1 MDSGIPY
8 KVFVLAPFTPVEKET
23 FTPRFEKVDRF
34 SLDRVMEA
42 INPVF
47 RVPVPGGGIDL
58 SISGMKDFRP
68 RHMAKKHPKL
78 SDPAE
83 KTAREASKPAAG
95 DTNDRVDDILSMV
108 EAPSG
113 KERSGTVSEPAG
125 DQDFLPAIFSD
136 PDFRK
141 AESAW
146 RGLQLLL
153 EQGDVRGDGPVDVRI
168 CPVSGES
175 LAHVLDG
182 LAKLGSEQFP
192 NLVLIDLPFG
202 NTRSMIDSLE
212 KTAEF
217 SDNMMTPVCFR
228 LDPGFFSI
236 DGWNRLGKI
245 AYLKHHL
252 EEDAYIKWN
261 KIKAH
266 PGAGGLIAACN
277 GFVSRTRH
285 DFENKPLFSSPVWAL
300 GTLCAQ
306 SVNFTGWP
314 MAFTRYTD
322 IRLENLPVETV
333 DDTISCS
340 VEALF
345 SEDRILQFIETGI
358 TPLVGAKNRDTAFMP
373 RQTALSGEPV
383 LFGMFFN
390 RVLGTLIREEGGGS
404 KAEKAAEKI
413 ASALAGL
420 FVHTGHPVPLD
431 MSVTFHGESEDKMP
445 VYLVSFTPPDSLLK
459 NSDKIE
465 FSFSR

>member
-1 MDSGIPY
+1 MESGVPY
-8 KVFVLAPFTPVEKET
+8 KVFVLAPFASVPQER
-23 FTPRFEKVDRF
+23 FQPRFQKVDRF
-34 SLDRVMEA
+34 SLEEVMEA
-42 INPVF
+42 VNPLF

-58 SISGMKDFRP
+58 SISGMKDFRL
-68 RHMAKKHPKL
+68 RHMEKKYSALSVSRAKTP
-78 SDPAE
+78 
-83 KTAREASKPAAG
+83 RQASKSAAG
-95 DTNDRVDDILSMV
+95 DNNDRVDDILSMV
-108 EAPSG
+108 ENPSG

-125 DQDFLPAIFSD
+125 DQELLPAIFSD

-146 RGLQLLL
+146 RGLHLLL

-168 CPVSGES
+168 CPVSSES

-182 LAKLGSEQFP
+182 LAKLESEQFP

-202 NTRSMIDSLE
+202 NTRPMIDLLE

-217 SDNMMTPVCFR
+217 SENMMTPVCFR
-228 LDPGFFSI
+228 LDPDFFSI

-261 KIKAH
+261 KIKEH

-277 GFVSRTRH
+277 CFVSRTRH
-285 DFENKPLFSSPVWAL
+285 NFEKEPLFSSPVWAL

-306 SVNFTGWP
+306 SVNLTGWP

-340 VEALF
+340 VQALF
-345 SEDRILQFIETGI
+345 SEDRMLAIIETRI
-358 TPLVGAKNRDTAFMP
+358 SPLCGGKNRDTAFMP
-373 RQTALSGEPV
+373 RQTALSGESV

-390 RVLGTLIREEGGGS
+390 RVLGTLIRDEGRGS
-404 KAEKAAEKI
+404 KAEKAAENI
-413 ASALAGL
+413 ASALADM
-420 FVHTGHPVPLD
+420 FSNTGHSVPPD
-431 MSVTFHGESEDKMP
+431 MSVIFQGESEDKTP

-465 FSFSR
+465 FSFSG